1 MQCSAV
7 QRQVIA
13 AGHLP
18 LFVLSVVQT
27 HPGAVANCG
36 NVDPVTVAARVLS
49 MRKEFCKGFYES
61 KKLPKNGRERANRS
75 GLGAVE
81 ILYS

>member
-1 MQCSAV
+1 M

-27 HPGAVANCG
+27 HPRAVANCG
-36 NVDPVTVAARVLS
+36 NVDPVTVAVVAFVTVAMSCFL
-49 MRKEFCKGFYES
+49 
-61 KKLPKNGRERANRS
+61 KKIRLRIS
-75 GLGAVE
+75 GVCVT
-81 ILYS
+81 